1 MKLMIALLQT
11 TPRLRA
17 YPSKEENRG
26 INNDNSP
33 PVEGWRVSA
42 GVVLYKTY
50 YTKIVIFY
58 QV

>member
-1 MKLMIALLQT
+1 MT

-17 YPSKEENRG
+17 YPSKEGNRG
-26 INNDNSP
+26 IKNDNSP